1 MSNVQSYNALIDR
14 FHAFASGHFILKR
27 FSHGQIEVS
36 DLEKFGEYP
45 FMHVVPSN
53 VSYAKGMKTFSFQ
66 IVLADLPRDKED
78 KPEYQREV
86 LSDLQRIAEDLVAE
100 ITNHRMLFGDLI
112 TVQNVSLE
120 PFLEEFQHTL
130 TGWTISLDLLVPYY
144 WDACSIP
151 AEWNDF
157 FESGSGGTGSILTF
171 IDSINRDANGNVSLV
186 NDEETPA
193 PNYYYGTDDEGVR
206 GWYLLEAGGG
216 LTCETIGDCQTIID
230 IEAAIDAL
238 EEEIVLKADI
248 TSISV
253 VGFSNDYNDLDNLPT
268 IPTLTSDLTN
278 DGADGV
284 NPFIT
289 AQDLPSLTGYV
300 PYTGATQDVDLGT
313 HNLTADH
320 IALNVSPSGAGYV
333 VGATEWNNTIGSSQT
348 LLKGGN
354 VSLKNGV
361 DLVARIVNKVTPNTT
376 LTKAAYQAVR
386 ISGAQGGRLA
396 VALAQANNDT
406 NSADTIG
413 IVTETIATNQEG
425 FILTVGQLENINTTG
440 NLQGETWADGDVL
453 YLSPTTAG
461 RLTNIKPTGAT
472 GHIVVVGYVEYAHAN
487 NGSIYVKIM
496 NGWELDELHNV
507 SITSPANNEGL
518 FYDSAT
524 SLWKNKTVATALGFT
539 PVTNARTISTTAPLT
554 GGGDLTANRTLSI
567 PQATTSVDG
576 YLSATDWTTFNSKQ
590 DALGFTAENTANKQN
605 SLAVDGTGVKFPTV
619 DAVNSLSMIDRG
631 KRMVSFFTDF
641 ITLIGL
647 DGGQSTTVS
656 GGSSTIVTGG
666 TIPNRTNQQGV
677 IAFQTGTSSAFG
689 YVTYYG
695 SSGSQQLWFGGGAWN
710 FETLIN
716 ISALSTLLERYRL
729 IFGFGSGIANAAETD
744 GVFITY
750 DEGGTAN
757 GTAASANWQCVTVAN
772 SVRTLTT
779 TTTAV
784 TAAAWNK
791 LRIEVNAAGTSVTF
805 YVNGTAIATH
815 TTNIPLPSNS
825 RYFHMKMQIAKQIG
839 LTSRA
844 VYCDYVGYENI
855 LTTPR
860 T

>member
-14 FHAFASGHFILKR
+14 FKAFASGHFILKT
-27 FSHGQIEVS
+27 FSHGQIDTA
-36 DLEKFGEYP
+36 DLEKFTEYP

-53 VSYAKGMKTFSFQ
+53 VTYAKGTKTFSFQ
-66 IVLADLPRDKED
+66 IVLADLPRDKDSKVEF
-78 KPEYQREV
+78 QREV
-86 LSDLQRIAEDLVAE
+86 LSDLQRIAEDLIAE

-112 TVQNVSLE
+112 TVQNVTLE
-120 PFLEEFQHTL
+120 PFLEEFHNTL
-130 TGWTISLDLLVPYY
+130 TGWTVSLELLVPYY

-171 IDSINRDANGNVSLV
+171 IDSIVRDENGNVSLV
-186 NDEETPA
+186 NDEETPS
-193 PNYYYGTDDEGVR
+193 PNYYYGTDNEGVR
-206 GWYLLEAGGG
+206 GWYLTTDNIG

-248 TSISV
+248 TSISA
-253 VGFSNDYNDLDNLPT
+253 VGFSNDYNDLDNKPT

-289 AQDLPSLTGYV
+289 AQDLPSLTGFV
-300 PYTGATQDVDLGT
+300 PYTGATTDVDLGT

-348 LLKGGN
+348 LLKGGS

-361 DLVARIVNKVTPNTT
+361 DLVARVVNKVTPNTT

-386 ISGAQGGRLA
+386 VSGAQGQRLA
-396 VALAQANNDT
+396 VELAQANNDN

-413 IVTETIATNQEG
+413 LVCETIATNQEG
-425 FILTVGQLENINTTG
+425 FIQTVGQLESINTTG
-440 NLQGETWADGDVL
+440 SLQGETWADGDVL

-472 GHIVVVGYVEYAHAN
+472 GHIVVVGYVEHAHAN
-487 NGSIYVKIM
+487 NGSIYVKVM

-507 SITSPANNEGL
+507 YISSPANNNVLTYE
-518 FYDSAT
+518 SST
-524 SLWKNKTVATALGFT
+524 SLWKNKTVATALGYT
-539 PVTNARTISTTAPLT
+539 P
-554 GGGDLTANRTLSI
+554 
-567 PQATTSVDG
+567 
-576 YLSATDWTTFNSKQ
+576 
-590 DALGFTAENTANKQN
+590 ENTANKQN

-619 DAVNSLSMIDRG
+619 DAVNNLSFIDKFKRG
-631 KRMVSFFTDF
+631 VQYFTDF
-641 ITLIGL
+641 DNLATLTPNFT
-647 DGGQSTTVS
+647 QFTS
-656 GGSSTIVTGG
+656 GTGASVIRQVTN
-666 TIPNRTNQQGV
+666 IPNATTNQIGFCQY
-677 IAFQTGTSSAFG
+677 QTGTILTG
-689 YVTYYG
+689 YATHINEGFV
-695 SSGSQQLWFGGGAWN
+695 GSQFIFGGGAWV
-710 FETLIN
+710 FETFVN
-716 ISALSTLLERYRL
+716 VETLSTVTERFRF
-729 IFGFGSGIANAAETD
+729 IAGFGSSATNGAE
-744 GVFITY
+744 GNGAFFTY
-750 DEGGTAN
+750 DEGATQN
-757 GTAASANWQCVTVAN
+757 GTAATPNWQTQTCVG

-784 TAAAWNK
+784 VASAWTK
-791 LRIEVNAAGTSVTF
+791 LRIEVNAAATSVTF
-805 YVNGTAIATH
+805 YVNGTLVATH
-815 TTNIPLPSNS
+815 TTNIPTWVSAANPRGFNV
-825 RYFHMKMQIAKQIG
+825 KQSIVKTTG
-839 LTSRA
+839 LTNRS
-844 VYCDYVGYENI
+844 VFCDYLGYENR